1 MPLLHRS
8 LRRRSLL
15 TAAAA
20 LPVARVAAAQDAF
33 PTRPL
38 RMLVGFTPG
47 GAVDISARAFAPK
60 MGEILGQPVVVE
72 NRPGAG
78 SNIATEAAAR
88 SPADGHTMLLATLG
102 SLVIS
107 PMVMRLSFD
116 PLRDLVPVS
125 IAVDL
130 FNILVVPAD
139 RPWRSVPDLI
149 AAAKAAPGRL
159 SYGTSG
165 IAGSPHLAGV
175 LFDRMAGI
183 ETVPVHYRGGSLVA
197 TDLLSGR
204 IDYSFATAPSV
215 LPHVQSGRLRALAV
229 PTINRSRLLAEVP
242 TVAESGVPGFDV
254 PGWYAVVVP
263 RGTPETAIARL
274 NAAMRTALQDPE
286 VIATLNRSGLEP
298 MPTTPQQFADA
309 WATERTKWDPIIRDS
324 GIRIE

>member
-1 MPLLHRS
+1 MIERIT
-8 LRRRSLL
+8 RRALV
-15 TAAAA
+15 AAAA
-20 LPVARVAAAQDAF
+20 MPFACPAIAQDGF
-33 PTRPL
+33 PNRPI

-47 GAVDISARAFAPK
+47 GAVDIAARSFAPK
-60 MGEILGQPVVVE
+60 MGELLGQPVVIE

-88 SPADGHTMLLATLG
+88 SAADGYTLLLG
-102 SLVIS
+102 TIGALVVS

-116 PLRDLVPVS
+116 PHRDLVPVS

-139 RPWRSVPDLI
+139 RPWRSTVELI

-165 IAGSPHLAGV
+165 IAGGPHLAGV

-183 ETVPVHYRGGSLVA
+183 ETVPVHYRGGAMVA

-204 IDYSFATAPSV
+204 IDFSFATAASV

-229 PTINRSRLLAEVP
+229 PTIQRSRLLPEVP
-242 TVAESGVPGFDV
+242 TVAEGGVPGFDV
-254 PGWYAVVVP
+254 PGWYAVVAP
-263 RGTPETAIARL
+263 RGTPEPVIARL
-274 NAAMRTALQDPE
+274 AAAMRTALADTD
-286 VIATLNRSGLEP
+286 VTAALHRSGLEP
-298 MPTTPQQFADA
+298 MPSTPAELTAA
-309 WATERTKWDPIIRDS
+309 WAAERTKWEPIIRDS

>member
-1 MPLLHRS
+1 MTIRLPRRALL
-8 LRRRSLL
+8 
-15 TAAAA
+15 AAAA
-20 LPVARVAAAQDAF
+20 SPLAAPALAQDGF
-33 PTRPL
+33 PNRPL

-60 MGEILGQPVVVE
+60 MGEALGQPVVVE
-72 NRPGAG
+72 NRAGAG
-78 SNIATEAAAR
+78 SNIATEAAVR
-88 SPADGHTMLLATLG
+88 SPADGHTLLLATLG
-102 SLVIS
+102 ALVIS

-116 PLRDLVPVS
+116 PQRDLVPVS

-130 FNILVVPAD
+130 FNILVIPAD
-139 RPWRSVPDLI
+139 RPWRSVAELI
-149 AAAKAAPGRL
+149 AAAKAQPGRL

-183 ETVPVHYRGGSLVA
+183 ETVPVHYRGGALIA

-215 LPHVQSGRLRALAV
+215 LPHIQSGRLRALAV
-229 PTINRSRLLAEVP
+229 PTANRSRLLPEVP

-263 RGTPETAIARL
+263 RGTPEPAIARL
-274 NAAMRTALQDPE
+274 NAAMRVALDDAE
-286 VIATLNRSGLEP
+286 VTATLNRNGLEP
-298 MPTTPQQFADA
+298 MPTTPQQFAAA
-309 WATERTKWDPIIRDS
+309 WAAERTKWEPIIRES
-324 GIRIE
+324 GIRID

>member
-229 PTINRSRLLAEVP
+229 PTINRSRLLPEVP

-274 NAAMRTALQDPE
+274 NAAMRTALEDPE

-298 MPTTPQQFADA
+298 MPTTAQQFADA
-309 WATERTKWDPIIRDS
+309 WAAERTKWKPIIRDS

>member
-1 MPLLHRS
+1 MIEGIT
-8 LRRRSLL
+8 RRSLL
-15 TAAAA
+15 AAATIPLA
-20 LPVARVAAAQDAF
+20 SPAIAQDGF
-33 PTRPL
+33 PNRPI

-47 GAVDISARAFAPK
+47 GAVDIAARSFAPK
-60 MGEILGQPVVVE
+60 MGELLGQPVVVE

-88 SPADGHTMLLATLG
+88 SAADGYTLLLG
-102 SLVIS
+102 TIGALVVS

-116 PLRDLVPVS
+116 PQRDLVPVS

-139 RPWRSVPDLI
+139 RPWRSTAELI

-165 IAGSPHLAGV
+165 IAGGPHLAGV

-183 ETVPVHYRGGSLVA
+183 ETVPVHYRGGAMVA

-229 PTINRSRLLAEVP
+229 PTINRSRLLPEVP
-242 TVAESGVPGFDV
+242 TVAEGGVPGFDV
-254 PGWYAVVVP
+254 PGWYAVVAP
-263 RGTPETAIARL
+263 RGTPEPIVARL
-274 NAAMRTALQDPE
+274 AGAMRTALSDAD
-286 VIATLNRSGLEP
+286 VTAALNRSGMEP
-298 MPTTPQQFADA
+298 MPSTPAELAAA
-309 WATERTKWDPIIRDS
+309 WASERTKWEPIIRDS